1 VSRSLAILIALA
13 AVAATAPARAAT
25 MSREDYRAARARI
38 EAEHRDAR
46 AACERLVDRGRDV
59 CRAEAA
65 GKERV
70 ARAELEFNRS
80 GDPNDA
86 LRLAL
91 ARADARYDVARERC
105 AARAGQ
111 DRSICETDAK
121 AQHAK
126 AVADARLD
134 RRITEARRD
143 AANERRDA
151 EYAQARERCGALPGD
166 ARQRCLADAKTRYD
180 R

>member
-1 VSRSLAILIALA
+1 MYRVQWRVLL
-13 AVAATAPARAAT
+13 VAGVAFGTAHAAT
-25 MSREDYRAARARI
+25 MSRDDYRAARARI
-38 EAEHRDAR
+38 DAEYRDAR
-46 AACERLVDRGRDV
+46 AACDRLVDRGREV

-86 LRLAL
+86 MRLAL

-105 AARAGQ
+105 AARAGA
-111 DRSICETDAK
+111 DRTTCESDAK

-134 RRITEARRD
+134 RRIAEAKRD
-143 AANERRDA
+143 AANDRRDA
-151 EYAQARERCGALPGD
+151 EYEQARERCGTLAAEAKGS
-166 ARQRCLADAKTRYD
+166 CLADAKARFD

>member
-1 VSRSLAILIALA
+1 MHPRRFLAVLVAA
-13 AVAATAPARAAT
+13 AVFGAAQAGT
-25 MSREDYRAARARI
+25 MSRDDYRGARARI
-38 EAEHRDAR
+38 DAEYRDAR
-46 AACERLVDRGRDV
+46 AACDRLVDRGREV

-80 GDPNDA
+80 GDPDDA

-105 AARAGQ
+105 AARTGT
-111 DRSICETDAK
+111 DRSTCESDAK

-134 RRITEARRD
+134 RRISD
-143 AANERRDA
+143 AKRANA
-151 EYAQARERCGALPGD
+151 AAAGPGD
-166 ARQRCLADAKTRYD
+166 KPRAAVAATSRR
-180 R
+180 